1 MTEIEF
7 KSKMG
12 VELIDFYGGDSRV
25 VQSARV
31 STLGANEPEPGEG
44 KGLVKFLLREGH
56 MSPFEHSGFTF
67 RVHAPI
73 FVTRQMLRHRSSQFN
88 EESGRYREL
97 EPVFYV
103 PSAERPVVQVGKTG
117 DYTFQHDIDASLFLS
132 HELKTATSDSWR
144 SYKYMLDRGI
154 AKEVARMVLPVNLFS
169 TMYMTLNARNLMH
182 FLDLRLDPHA
192 QQEIR
197 EVAEHMEVAFSYEMP
212 WTYDAWKESKN
223 G

>member
-1 MTEIEF
+1 
-7 KSKMG
+7 
-12 VELIDFYGGDSRV
+12 
-25 VQSARV
+25 
-31 STLGANEPEPGEG
+31 
-44 KGLVKFLLREGH
+44 

-117 DYTFQHDIDASLFLS
+117 DYDFVTNLSTTGIAVMETRMAS
-132 HELKTATSDSWR
+132 EDSWR
-144 SYKYMLDRGI
+144 RYENMLSLGI

-182 FLDLRLDPHA
+182 FLDLRLDHHA

>member
-31 STLGANEPEPGEG
+31 STLGANDPEPGEG

-117 DYTFQHDIDASLFLS
+117 DYDFVTNLSTTGIAVMETRMAS
-132 HELKTATSDSWR
+132 EDSWR
-144 SYKYMLDRGI
+144 RYENMLSLGI

-182 FLDLRLDPHA
+182 FLDLRLDKHA
-192 QQEIR
+192 QSEIR